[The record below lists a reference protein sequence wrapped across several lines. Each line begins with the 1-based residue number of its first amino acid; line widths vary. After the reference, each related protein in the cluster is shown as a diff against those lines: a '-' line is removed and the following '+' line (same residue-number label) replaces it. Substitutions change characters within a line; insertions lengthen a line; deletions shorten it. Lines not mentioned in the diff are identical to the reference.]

1 MDILVYASQKMKEA
15 GIRYYQAEPV
25 LIAIQASSSENVG
38 DSADFYF
45 SANMF
50 SQSAVFGTISA
61 SNAVLNLSAE
71 IINSE
76 IAKVKGFRGPVRI
89 TNRGTQTLYIEF
101 LKVSPIKFESLND
114 TNDINEKKGK

>member
-1 MDILVYASQKMKEA
+1 MDILAYAAQKMKEA
-15 GIRYYQAEPV
+15 GINNYQAEPV
-25 LIAIQASSSENVG
+25 LIDIKPNGTENVG
-38 DSADFYF
+38 DSADYYF

-50 SQSAVFGTISA
+50 SQAAVFGTITA
-61 SNAVLNLSAE
+61 SNTVLNLSAE

-76 IAKVKGFRGPVRI
+76 IAKVKGFRGPLRVI
-89 TNRGTQTLYIEF
+89 NRGTQTLYIEF